1 MPSTPKQNTPLRHSL
16 RYSSIQPE
24 EEEPIIVDHTPL
36 QTSKSTRNSNIP
48 PPRTPETRKRKLDF
62 KSLHNYGFQGPPPVS
77 PKPAPPTKK
86 ARVIAIEDSQASSQA
101 LSIPDDNEVDENEDI
116 LDEKKRQP
124 NAAGKRAW
132 WWKYYLVK
140 TLTTKYDKGKGKI
153 KERVFDEQYDC
164 NICKNFTRKAS
175 KLSGATSALSTHI
188 EVNHKRSKDNGI
200 NE

>member
-24 EEEPIIVDHTPL
+24 EEEPIIVD
-36 QTSKSTRNSNIP
+36 KSTRNSNIP

-62 KSLHNYGFQGPPPVS
+62 KSLHNYGFQGPPPIS
-77 PKPAPPTKK
+77 PKLAPPTKK

-101 LSIPDDNEVDENEDI
+101 LSIPDDDEVVENEDI
-116 LDEKKRQP
+116 LEEKKRQP
-124 NAAGKRAW
+124 NVAGKRAW

-140 TLTTKYDKGKGKI
+140 TLTTKYDKGQGKI

-188 EVNHKRSKDNGI
+188 EVNHKRTKDDGI